1 MRNRLA
7 VLIAHPARNDNAFAD
22 GQAAMIEIQQQIVIV
37 PAHLQMG
44 KIRAAGF
51 G

>member
-1 MRNRLA
+1 MGNWLA
-7 VLIAHPARNDNAFAD
+7 VLIAHSTRDDDAFAN
-22 GQAAMIEIQQQIVIV
+22 GQAAVIEVQQQIVIV
-37 PAHLQMG
+37 QTHLQMG